1 MDAKKI
7 FIGTIIWSLGLFLP
21 LLLQILLMVI
31 AVHSGTYKAE
41 YARMIQDL
49 LSVPLILQI
58 YFIAMAVVGTALVIL
73 GFVSKPSDD

>member
-21 LLLQILLMVI
+21 LLLNITLMHMAI
-31 AVHSGTYKAE
+31 QNKTYNPDLGQ
-41 YARMIQDL
+41 MIQDL

-58 YFIAMAVVGTALVIL
+58 YFIAMVVVGTALVIL
-73 GFVSKPSDD
+73 GFVSKPSND